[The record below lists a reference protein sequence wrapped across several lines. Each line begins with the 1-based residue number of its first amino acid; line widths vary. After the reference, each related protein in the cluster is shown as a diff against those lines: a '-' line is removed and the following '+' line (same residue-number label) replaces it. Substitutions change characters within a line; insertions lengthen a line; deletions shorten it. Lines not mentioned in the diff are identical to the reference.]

1 MLEIKPFTWMI
12 FIASA
17 ILVTALAFADP
28 QTSQSAS
35 EKLVP
40 LEIELPKPMFIGT
53 PQNIGVERLEKPLGK
68 PRPPFMAPVGTK
80 NVALAKPV
88 ASTDEE
94 PIIGEIVMIT
104 DGDKEGMDGSFVEL
118 GPFEQHIT
126 IDLETRHEIYAI
138 VMWHYHKQAR
148 VYFDVVVQA
157 ADDPDFIT
165 NVKVLFNNDHD
176 NSSGLGVGDDLH
188 YVETAEGKLI
198 DAKGVQGRY
207 VRLYSNGNNSNDLNH
222 WIETEVY
229 GRPVKK
235 DTG

>member
-1 MLEIKPFTWMI
+1 MLKTKPFTWMI

-17 ILVTALAFADP
+17 LFVAALVFADP
-28 QTSQSAS
+28 QTSQSVS

-40 LEIELPKPMFIGT
+40 IKIELPKPMFIGT

-80 NVALAKPV
+80 NCALGKPV

-94 PIIGEIVMIT
+94 PIIGEIAMIT
-104 DGDKEGMDGSFVEL
+104 DGDKDGMDGSFVEL
-118 GPFEQHIT
+118 GPFLQHVT
-126 IDLETRHEIYAI
+126 IDLGARHEIYAI

-148 VYFDVVVQA
+148 VYFDVIVQA

-198 DAKGVQGRY
+198 DAKGVQARY
-207 VRLYSNGNNSNDLNH
+207 VRLYSNGNSSNDLNH

-229 GRPVKK
+229 GRLVKK
-235 DTG
+235 DTQ

>member
-1 MLEIKPFTWMI
+1 MLRTKPFFWTI
-12 FIASA
+12 FVASA
-17 ILVTALAFADP
+17 FFTAAIAFAGP
-28 QTSQSAS
+28 QTSQSKS

-40 LEIELPKPMFIGT
+40 IEIELPKPMFIGT

-68 PRPPFMAPVGTK
+68 PRTPFMAPVGTK
-80 NVALAKPV
+80 NIAFEKPV

-94 PIIGEIVMIT
+94 PIIGEIAMIT

-118 GPFEQHIT
+118 GPFEQHVT
-126 IDLETRHEIYAI
+126 IDLGAKHEIYAI

-148 VYFDVVVQA
+148 VYFDIVVLA
-157 ADDPDFIT
+157 ADDLDFIK
-165 NVKVLFNNDHD
+165 NVKVLFNNDFD

-198 DAKGVQGRY
+198 DAKGVQARY
-207 VRLYSNGNNSNDLNH
+207 VRLYSNGNKSNDLNH

-235 DTG
+235 DTQ

>member
-1 MLEIKPFTWMI
+1 MLTLKPFTGRF
-12 FIASA
+12 FIASTLIA
-17 ILVTALAFADP
+17 STLAFAGP
-28 QTSQSAS
+28 QTSQSKS

-40 LEIELPKPMFIGT
+40 IEIKLPKPMFIGT

-68 PRPPFMAPVGTK
+68 PRPPFLAPEGTK
-80 NVALAKPV
+80 NVALDKPV

-94 PIIGEIVMIT
+94 PIIGEIAMIT
-104 DGDKEGMDGSFVEL
+104 DGDKEGMNGSFVEL
-118 GPFEQHIT
+118 GPFAQHIT
-126 IDLETRHEIYAI
+126 IDLGARHEIYAI

-148 VYFDVVVQA
+148 VYFDVVVQV

-165 NVKVLFNNDHD
+165 NLKVLFNNDHD

-198 DAKGVQGRY
+198 DAKGIQARY

-235 DTG
+235 DTQ